1 MMNSVAALLVYYA
14 EFDHSCS
21 ARIGV
26 TGLEPDPSSGCSAR
40 ADALLRGTI
49 YGIRSR
55 LYDPSPPP
63 TDGLG
68 EGTTGTVRLAFNY
81 DQGVSG
87 VPNRGRKSV
96 RHWRQLQKA
105 PISVVS
111 HSFRLIFRRAIV
123 ARSDLE
129 AWMFFSWNARA
140 RNTHV

>member
-1 MMNSVAALLVYYA
+1 MNSVAALLVYYA

-63 TDGLG
+63 TDGPG

-87 VPNRGRKSV
+87 VPNQGRKRV
-96 RHWRQLQKA
+96 RNFKGSHLGRFPL
-105 PISVVS
+105 VS
-111 HSFRLIFRRAIV
+111 ADFST
-123 ARSDLE
+123 SDLGRFPLVS
-129 AWMFFSWNARA
+129 ADFSTSDHLSEQSR
-140 RNTHV
+140 T